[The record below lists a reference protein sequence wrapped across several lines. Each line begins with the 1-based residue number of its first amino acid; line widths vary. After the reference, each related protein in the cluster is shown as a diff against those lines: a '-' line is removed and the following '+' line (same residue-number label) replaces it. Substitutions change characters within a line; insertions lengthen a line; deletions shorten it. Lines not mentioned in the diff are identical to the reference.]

1 MEPIEHAYRTLREL
15 GLTKSQYD
23 FSRDWLGRCESY
35 MSANKAR
42 GTEPSVQSLL
52 FLDFRLQ
59 SMRQAL
65 ASTLNSHYAQEGA
78 KQLSEVR
85 EAVWLRVRQRT
96 ML

>member
-1 MEPIEHAYRTLREL
+1 MGTIERAYATLKQL

-52 FLDFRLQ
+52 FLDLRLQ
-59 SMRQAL
+59 SMRNAFGS
-65 ASTLNSHYAQEGA
+65 AST
-78 KQLSEVR
+78 
-85 EAVWLRVRQRT
+85 RV
-96 ML
+96 MLKMELDNWANCERLFG

>member
-1 MEPIEHAYRTLREL
+1 METIERAYTTLKNL

-52 FLDFRLQ
+52 FLDLRLQ
-59 SMRQAL
+59 SMRTAL
-65 ASTLNSHYAQEGA
+65 ASVLNSRHAQEGA
-78 KQLSEVR
+78 RQLGAVR

>member
-1 MEPIEHAYRTLREL
+1 MISAGI
-15 GLTKSQYD
+15 GLV
-23 FSRDWLGRCESY
+23 RCESY

-65 ASTLNSHYAQEGA
+65 ASALNLATLKKAPGNWA
-78 KQLSEVR
+78 KSEKLFGSVCVSAPCS
-85 EAVWLRVRQRT
+85 EPNFPSS
-96 ML
+96 MLPVAKFRHCLAS

>member
-1 MEPIEHAYRTLREL
+1 METMEQAYTTLKNL

-23 FSRDWLGRCESY
+23 FSREWLGRCESY

-42 GTEPSVQSLL
+42 GTEPSIQSLL

-65 ASTLNSHYAQEGA
+65 ASALNSHYAQEGA
-78 KQLSEVR
+78 RQLGEVR

>member
-1 MEPIEHAYRTLREL
+1 METIDRAYATLKEL

-52 FLDFRLQ
+52 FLDLRLQ
-59 SMRQAL
+59 SMRKAL
-65 ASTLNSHYAQEGA
+65 ASVLNSRHAQDGA
-78 KQLSEVR
+78 KQLGEVR
-85 EAVWLRVRQRT
+85 EAVWLQLRHRT
-96 ML
+96 MH